1 MAKYTIFVAYSLED
15 NNYTER
21 PSGLPSTH
29 KLFDTPEEAI
39 NAIVTDIEKQYNND
53 RHRDFE
59 IHPPKIKMF
68 SDGDK
73 YVSMGRFTCRYIFGP
88 TVRYDIYIN
97 TIDVD

>member
-1 MAKYTIFVAYSLED
+1 MTKYTVFVAYSLAD
-15 NNYTER
+15 KSYTER

-39 NAIVTDIEKQYNND
+39 NDIVTDIEKQYNND

-73 YVSMGRFTCRYIFGP
+73 YVTTGYFMCRYIFGP

-97 TIDVD
+97 TIDVN